1 MTRRALALLLTALL
15 ALAAAAGPA
24 GAQTTEPRTTI
35 PDVEDEVMCVSCG
48 VPLNVAESAQADDQ
62 RDLIADLVAE
72 GRTKDEVKD
81 ALVAEYGERVLAVP
95 GDDGFELAA
104 WVLPLVLL
112 AGGTALVALLA
123 LRWRTTGGGRGGPP
137 TAPTPALST
146 ADARRLDED
155 LRRFDR

>member
-1 MTRRALALLLTALL
+1 VTRRALALLLTALL
-15 ALAAAAGPA
+15 TLALAAAAPA
-24 GAQTTEPRTTI
+24 HAAVEPRTTI

-104 WVLPLVLL
+104 WVLPVVLL
-112 AGGTALVALLA
+112 VGGTALVALLA
-123 LRWRTTGGGRGGPP
+123 LRWRGTTGGGGSPP
-137 TAPTPALST
+137 AAPAAALST

-155 LRRFDR
+155 LARFDR

>member
-15 ALAAAAGPA
+15 TLALAAAAPA
-24 GAQTTEPRTTI
+24 HAAVEPRTTI

-104 WVLPLVLL
+104 WVLPVVLL
-112 AGGTALVALLA
+112 VGGTALVALLA
-123 LRWRTTGGGRGGPP
+123 LRWRGTTGGGGSPP
-137 TAPTPALST
+137 AAPAAALST

-155 LRRFDR
+155 LARFDR

>member
-1 MTRRALALLLTALL
+1 MRRAAALLLALL
-15 ALAAAAGPA
+15 ALAGLTGAAQPEPK
-24 GAQTTEPRTTI
+24 TTVV
-35 PDVEDEVMCVSCG
+35 DVEDEVMCVTCG

-95 GDDGFELAA
+95 GDEGFELAA
-104 WVLPLVLL
+104 WVLPLLL
-112 AGGTALVALLA
+112 VAGGAVLVALLA
-123 LRWRTTGGGRGGPP
+123 LRWRRTGDDASRRSP
-137 TAPTPALST
+137 TPAPALST
-146 ADARRLDED
+146 ADAARLDED

>member
-62 RDLIADLVAE
+62 RDLIADLVAD

-95 GDDGFELAA
+95 GDEGFELAA
-104 WVLPLVLL
+104 WVLPFLLL
-112 AGGTALVALLA
+112 AGGTALVAVLA
-123 LRWRTTGGGRGGPP
+123 LRWRGGG
-137 TAPTPALST
+137 APSTTPALSA
-146 ADARRLDED
+146 ADAARLDED